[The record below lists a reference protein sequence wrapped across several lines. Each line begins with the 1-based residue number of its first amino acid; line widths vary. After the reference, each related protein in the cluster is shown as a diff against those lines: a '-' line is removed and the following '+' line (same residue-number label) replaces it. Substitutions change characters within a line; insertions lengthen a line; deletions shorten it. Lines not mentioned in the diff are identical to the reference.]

1 MVVFEV
7 DVDGVPLY
15 GSAAI
20 LDHSF
25 AQAVYVDNGP
35 RGKDVSVGRDRDTL
49 FGDGSACRVD
59 DSVRA
64 V

>member
-1 MVVFEV
+1 MSEDQGFVVVFEV

-25 AQAVYVDNGP
+25 AQAVYVDDGP
-35 RGKDVSVGRDRDTL
+35 RGEGRPSRPR
-49 FGDGSACRVD
+49 S
-59 DSVRA
+59 
-64 V
+64 